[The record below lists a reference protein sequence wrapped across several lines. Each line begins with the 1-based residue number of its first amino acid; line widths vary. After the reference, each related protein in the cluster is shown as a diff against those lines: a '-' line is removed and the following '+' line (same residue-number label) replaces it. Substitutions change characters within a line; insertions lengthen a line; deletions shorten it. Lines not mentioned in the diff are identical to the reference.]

1 METMKF
7 LIHGACGRMGRVV
20 QRVIREKLPDTDLIL
35 VDPMA
40 KEDDVYTAI
49 SDYKG
54 KADCIID
61 FSHHSAAPALT
72 AWAMAHKVPLVIAT
86 TGQTEEELACIRR
99 ASEQVPVL
107 LASNFSLG
115 IVVLTVLAKQAA
127 KAFPEADIEIVETHH
142 NRKLDVPSGTALT
155 LAKAVQSVRPGSR
168 LVIGRHENGKRE
180 PADIG
185 VHSLRMGNIV
195 GVHEI
200 HICTDTQTLTLR
212 HEAHDRALFAE
223 GALTAAQWVV
233 TMEPGLYDMQS
244 ILNGILQ

>member
-1 METMKF
+1 MRIV
-7 LIHGACGRMGRVV
+7 IHGACGRMGRVL
-20 QRVIREKLPDTDLIL
+20 QRVIREKLPDADLIL

-40 KEDDVYTAI
+40 KEDDVYTNLA
-49 SDYKG
+49 DYTG
-54 KADCIID
+54 RADCVID
-61 FSHHSAAPALT
+61 FSHHSATPALT
-72 AWAMAHKVPLVIAT
+72 AWATEKKVPLVIAT
-86 TGQTEEELACIRR
+86 TGQTAEELDCIRS
-99 ASEQVPVL
+99 ASKQVPVL

-115 IVVLTVLAKQAA
+115 IVVLTALARQAA
-127 KAFPEADIEIVETHH
+127 KAFPEADIEIVEIHH

-168 LVIGRHENGKRE
+168 LVIGRHENGKRD
-180 PADIG
+180 PGDID

-223 GALTAAQWVV
+223 GAVTAAQWVV
-233 TMEPGLYDMQS
+233 TMEPGLYDMS
-244 ILNGILQ
+244 AILNGILQ

>member
-1 METMKF
+1 MKVI
-7 LIHGACGRMGRVV
+7 LNGACGRMGRVV
-20 QRVIREKLPDTDLIL
+20 QRVFREKLPDADLIP

-40 KEDDVYTAI
+40 MDGEAYTALA
-49 SDYKG
+49 DYDG
-54 KADCIID
+54 PADCIVD
-61 FSHHSAAPALT
+61 FSHHSLTPALT
-72 AWAMAHKVPLVIAT
+72 ASAAARKLPLVIAT
-86 TGQTEEELACIRR
+86 TGQTAEELAAIRE
-99 ASEQVPVL
+99 AAETVPVL

-115 IVVLTVLAKQAA
+115 IVVLTALARQAA
-127 KAFPEADIEIVETHH
+127 KAFPEADIEIVEAHH

-168 LVIGRHENGKRE
+168 LVIGRHENGKRD

-185 VHSLRMGNIV
+185 VHSLRMGNVV

-223 GALTAAQWVV
+223 GALTAARWLV
-233 TMEPGLYDMQS
+233 TKEPGLYGMEQVLED
-244 ILNGILQ
+244 LVR

>member
-1 METMKF
+1 MK
-7 LIHGACGRMGRVV
+7 IIINGACGRMGQVV
-20 QRVIREKLPDTDLIL
+20 QRVFREKLPDADLIP
-35 VDPMA
+35 VDSMA
-40 KEDDVYTAI
+40 KDEEAYKTLR
-49 SDYKG
+49 DYDG
-54 KADCIID
+54 PADCIVD
-61 FSHHSAAPALT
+61 FSHHSLTLGLT
-72 AWAMAHKVPLVIAT
+72 AYAAARKLPLVIAT
-86 TGQTEEELACIRR
+86 TGQTEEELAAIRE
-99 ASEQVPVL
+99 AAKAVPVL
-107 LASNFSLG
+107 FASNFSLG
-115 IVVLTVLAKQAA
+115 IVVLTALARQAA
-127 KAFPEADIEIVETHH
+127 KAFPDADIEIVEAHH

-155 LAKAVQSVRPGSR
+155 LAQAVQSVRPGSR
-168 LVIGRHENGKRE
+168 LVIGRHENGKRD

-185 VHSLRMGNIV
+185 IHALRMGNVV

>member
-1 METMKF
+1 MK
-7 LIHGACGRMGRVV
+7 IIVNGACGRMGRVV
-20 QRVIREKLPDTDLIL
+20 QRVFREKLPDADLIP

-40 KEDDVYTAI
+40 KDGEAYAAL
-49 SDYKG
+49 SDYDG
-54 KADCIID
+54 PADCIVD
-61 FSHHSAAPALT
+61 FSHHSLTPTLT
-72 AWAMAHKVPLVIAT
+72 AYAAARKLPLVIAT
-86 TGQTEEELACIRR
+86 TGQTEAELACIRE
-99 ASEQVPVL
+99 AATTVPVL
-107 LASNFSLG
+107 FASNFSLG
-115 IVVLTVLAKQAA
+115 IVVLTALAKQAA
-127 KAFPEADIEIVETHH
+127 KAFPDADIEIVEAHH

-155 LAKAVQSVRPGSR
+155 LAHAVQSVRPGSR
-168 LVIGRHENGKRE
+168 LVIGRHENGRRD

-185 VHSLRMGNIV
+185 VHALRMGNVV

-223 GALTAAQWVV
+223 GALTAVQWVV

>member
-1 METMKF
+1 MKVI
-7 LIHGACGRMGRVV
+7 LNGACGRMGRVV
-20 QRVIREKLPDTDLIL
+20 QRVFREKLPDADLIP

-40 KEDDVYTAI
+40 KDGEAYTALA
-49 SDYKG
+49 DYDG
-54 KADCIID
+54 PADCIVD
-61 FSHHSAAPALT
+61 FSHHSLTPALT
-72 AWAMAHKVPLVIAT
+72 AYAAARRLPLVIAT
-86 TGQTEEELACIRR
+86 TGQTPEELAAIRE
-99 ASEQVPVL
+99 AAKTVPVL
-107 LASNFSLG
+107 FASNFSLG
-115 IVVLTVLAKQAA
+115 IVVLTALAKQAA
-127 KAFPEADIEIVETHH
+127 KAFPEADIEIVEAHH

-155 LAKAVQSVRPGSR
+155 LAQAVQSVRPGSR

-185 VHSLRMGNIV
+185 VHSLRMGNVV

>member
-1 METMKF
+1 MKYI
-7 LIHGACGRMGRVV
+7 IHGACGRMGRVV
-20 QRVIREKLPDTDLIL
+20 LRTFHEKCPDADLIP

-40 KEDDVYTAI
+40 KDGEAYTALA
-49 SDYKG
+49 DYDG
-54 KADCIID
+54 PADCIVD
-61 FSHHSAAPALT
+61 FSHHSLTPALT
-72 AWAMAHKVPLVIAT
+72 AYAAARRLPLVIAT
-86 TGQTEEELACIRR
+86 TGQSEEELACIQ
-99 ASEQVPVL
+99 AAAKSVPVL
-107 LASNFSLG
+107 FASNFSLG
-115 IVVLTVLAKQAA
+115 IVVLTALARQAV
-127 KAFPEADIEIVETHH
+127 KAFPDADIEIVEAHH

-155 LAKAVQSVRPGSR
+155 LAQAVQSVRPGSR
-168 LVIGRHENGKRE
+168 LVIGRHENGKRD

-185 VHSLRMGNIV
+185 VHSLRMGNVV

>member
-1 METMKF
+1 MKVI
-7 LIHGACGRMGRVV
+7 LNGANGRMGLVFRRVFK
-20 QRVIREKLPDTDLIL
+20 QKFPDDTLIP
-35 VDPMA
+35 VDA
-40 KEDDVYTAI
+40 RGEAGDVYRSLA
-49 SDYKG
+49 DYDG
-54 KADCIID
+54 PADCVVD

-72 AWAMAHKVPLVIAT
+72 AWATEKKVPLVIAT
-86 TGQTEEELACIRR
+86 TGHSPEELDCIRE
-99 ASEQVPVL
+99 AAKSVPVL

-115 IVVLTVLAKQAA
+115 IVVLTALARQAA
-127 KAFPEADIEIVETHH
+127 KAFSEADIEIVEIHH

-168 LVIGRHENGKRE
+168 LVIGRHENGKRD
-180 PADIG
+180 PGDID

-223 GALTAAQWVV
+223 GALTAAQWLV
-233 TMEPGLYDMQS
+233 TMAPGMYDMET
-244 ILNGILQ
+244 ILNGILA

>member
-1 METMKF
+1 MKF
-7 LIHGACGRMGRVV
+7 IIHGACGRMGRVV
-20 QRVIREKLPDTDLIL
+20 CRVIREKLPDADLIP

-40 KEDDVYTAI
+40 RDEDVYRALA
-49 SDYKG
+49 DYDG
-54 KADCIID
+54 PADCIVD
-61 FSHHSAAPALT
+61 FSHHSLTPALT
-72 AWAMAHKVPLVIAT
+72 ACAAARKLPLVIAT
-86 TGQTEEELACIRR
+86 TGQTPEELDCIRE
-99 ASEQVPVL
+99 AAKTAPVL

-115 IVVLTVLAKQAA
+115 IVVLTALARQAA
-127 KAFPEADIEIVETHH
+127 KAFPEADIEIVEAHH

-168 LVIGRHENGKRE
+168 LVIGRHENGKRD

-185 VHSLRMGNIV
+185 VHSLRMGNVV

-223 GALTAAQWVV
+223 GALTAARWLV
-233 TMEPGLYDMQS
+233 TKEPGLYGMEQVLED
-244 ILNGILQ
+244 LVR

>member
-1 METMKF
+1 
-7 LIHGACGRMGRVV
+7 MGQVFHRVFK
-20 QRVIREKLPDTDLIL
+20 QKYPDADLIP

-40 KEDDVYTAI
+40 KNEEAYTALA
-49 SDYKG
+49 DYDG
-54 KADCIID
+54 PADCIVD
-61 FSHHSAAPALT
+61 FSHHSLTPALT
-72 AWAMAHKVPLVIAT
+72 AYAAARKLPLVIAT
-86 TGQTEEELACIRR
+86 TGQTPEELAAIRE
-99 ASEQVPVL
+99 AAGTVPVL

-115 IVVLTVLAKQAA
+115 VVVLTSLARQAA
-127 KAFPEADIEIVETHH
+127 KAFPEADVEIVEAHH

-168 LVIGRHENGKRE
+168 LVIGRHENGKRD

-185 VHSLRMGNIV
+185 VHALRMGNVV

-223 GALTAAQWVV
+223 GALTAAQWIL
-233 TMEPGLYDMQS
+233 TKEPGLYDMEQV
-244 ILNGILQ
+244 LEDLTR